1 MVTPTWL
8 ARRMTMP
15 CVILRREPNGTDE
28 YGNVV
33 YDSTPAM
40 TTTCFLSPSSQDE
53 LQDGR
58 LGVGMFTI
66 YLHAEVSS
74 VIDTFTAYEI
84 DGAIYEAVGT
94 AGRYSGFG
102 GGYAGTSGGIH
113 HVELLL
119 RRATA

>member
-1 MVTPTWL
+1 
-8 ARRMTMP
+8 
-15 CVILRREPNGTDE
+15 VIIRREPDGEDE

-33 YDSTPAM
+33 YASTPIM
-40 TTTCFLSPSSQDE
+40 DTTCFLAPSSQDE
-53 LQDGR
+53 LQGGR
-58 LGVGMFTI
+58 LGVGDFTV
-66 YLHAEVSS
+66 YLPAEVSS

-94 AGRYSGFG
+94 AGRYAGFG
-102 GGYAGTSGGIH
+102 GSYSGSTGGVH